1 MAYTLNTSHA
11 LYANLVELFGV
22 QSGALV
28 SHKTARTFTKHSE
41 ASYGTGTYGEHFTSV
56 DGGYTVKGASFTPE
70 LVMDTSS
77 NNKYSVFVVINAR
90 TTGGN
95 AGLICKD
102 GSSYSLCSPSFN
114 GSNKAVVFQGYVLKF
129 ASSATVGTG
138 AQTLCITHNE
148 SNGSTGNKLY
158 LNGSLDSSGA
168 PEYGNMNAGANYIGG
183 YAGQGAVGASTVW
196 IAIFDKELSAAEI
209 SDLHASL
216 GANNAFGL
224 VSTGGGTPELVPSAA
239 AHAHTADNVTLNTLL
254 TLSIANA
261 THAHAADS
269 ITITAVSNGTITIP
283 AVKDWGT
290 GNLKTGETGVQ
301 VDIRN
306 ISTGALVVRKT
317 GQTTHGTTGVCV
329 VTDASIVAGTTYEV
343 VTRFADGSKGM
354 WDYTAT

>member
-1 MAYTLNTSHA
+1 MAYTLNTSHP
-11 LYANLVELFGV
+11 LYANLVELIGV

-28 SHKTARTFTKHSE
+28 SHKMARTFTPVAGS
-41 ASYGTGTYGEHFTSV
+41 SYGAGTYGEHFQTGA
-56 DGGYTVKGASFTPE
+56 GGYSPQGASFSPAIGLNTVSSPDYTV
-70 LVMDTSS
+70 LVVLNSRG
-77 NNKYSVFVVINAR
+77 AA
-90 TTGGN
+90 TGQSGIVTN
-95 AGLICKD
+95 SA
-102 GSSYSLCSPSFN
+102 SYSL
-114 GSNKAVVFQGYVLKF
+114 
-129 ASSATVGTG
+129 SAPAWTG
-138 AQTLCITHNE
+138 AGRGTMIDNYTVHGTSGTTL
-148 SNGSTGNKLY
+148 
-158 LNGSLDSSGA
+158 SSGA
-168 PEYGNMNAGANYIGG
+168 QMLTLTRSGESVGNLKFCINNGTVNYSDKPEYNSSSTAIDTIGG
-183 YAGQGAVGASTVW
+183 YAGQGSLQAGVVW
-196 IAIFDKELSAAEI
+196 IVIFDKILSAAEI
-209 SDLHASL
+209 DDLFASL
-216 GANNAFGL
+216 GADNAFGL